1 MKKLLIAS
9 AALAMVAGTAQAA
22 QSSNVTIYGIVDA
35 GVASVQGSA
44 GRVQGVT
51 TGGSATSRLGFRGTE
66 DLGGGLKA
74 NFNLEAAIALDNG
87 ALGTAPTA
95 NGTATPTAPSANTSG
110 TTFDRQ
116 AWVGLESAKL
126 GQIQFGRTTRLDF
139 DTIVDGDAFGA
150 AGFASAGQVTYGHVA
165 YLSPNM
171 ATAANSRNRYTNS
184 IKAATARMAGFQLA
198 YQHSF
203 GEVGDTEKSQGI
215 AYAVDYTQGKAKATY
230 AYSRQNDTA
239 GLKLAETTAL
249 TGSYNFG
256 VAKAFVG
263 LTQLEREGIATK
275 TKANW
280 VGATAPVTAKVSLM
294 AQYTKFSDVGNAA
307 GTGTTG
313 AVVGNDADMYALG
326 AQYAFSK
333 RTAAYAMYARA
344 NNEGTA
350 AVSVLGTMGIT
361 AAATAGKDQS
371 GYTVGVRHSF

>member
-9 AALAMVAGTAQAA
+9 AALAMVAGTAQA
-22 QSSNVTIYGIVDA
+22 QSSVTVYGIMDA
-35 GVASVQGSA
+35 GVASVSSST
-44 GRVQGVT
+44 GRVQGLT
-51 TGGSATSRLGFRGTE
+51 SGGLATSRLGFRGTE

-74 NFNLEAAIALDNG
+74 NFNLEAGLDLGNG
-87 ALGTAPTA
+87 NMGTAPTHK
-95 NGTATPTAPSANTSG
+95 TATDATAPAANTSG

-126 GQIQFGRTTRLDF
+126 GQIQFGRTTRLEF
-139 DTIVDGDAFGA
+139 DAIVAGDAFGA
-150 AGFASAGQVTYGHVA
+150 AGFASAGQVTYGQVA

-171 ATAANSRNRYTNS
+171 ASAANSRNRYANS
-184 IKAATARMAGFQLA
+184 IKAATARVAGFQLA

-203 GEVGDTEKSQGI
+203 GEVADASKSQGI

-249 TGSYNFG
+249 TGSYDFG

-263 LTQLEREGIATK
+263 MSQLERADKTEK

-280 VGATAPVTAKVSLM
+280 VGATAPVNAKISLM
-294 AQYTKFSDVGNAA
+294 AQYTKFNNVGNTASA
-307 GTGTTG
+307 G
-313 AVVGNDADMYALG
+313 AVAADDADMYALG
-326 AQYAFSK
+326 ATYAFSK
-333 RTAAYAMYARA
+333 RTAAYAMYART
-344 NNEGTA
+344 NNEGAA
-350 AVSVLGTMGIT
+350 AVSVLGTMGVT
-361 AAATAGKDQS
+361 AAPAAGKDQS

>member
-9 AALAMVAGTAQAA
+9 AALAMVAGTAQA
-22 QSSNVTIYGIVDA
+22 QSSVTVYGIMDA
-35 GVASVQGSA
+35 GVASVSSST
-44 GRVQGVT
+44 GRVQGLT
-51 TGGSATSRLGFRGTE
+51 SGGLATSRLGFRGTE

-74 NFNLEAAIALDNG
+74 NFNLEAGLDIGNG
-87 ALGTAPTA
+87 NMGAVATHK
-95 NGTATPTAPSANTSG
+95 TATSPTAPSADTSG

-139 DTIVDGDAFGA
+139 DTIVAGDAFGA

-165 YLSPNM
+165 YNSPNM
-171 ATAANSRNRYTNS
+171 AAVANSKNRYGNS
-184 IKAATARMAGFQLA
+184 IKAATARFNGLQLA

-203 GEVGDTEKSQGI
+203 GEVADTGKSQAM
-215 AYAVDYTQGKAKATY
+215 AYAVDYTQGNAKATY

-249 TGSYNFG
+249 TGSYDFG

-263 LTQLEREGIATK
+263 LTQLEREGQAEK

-280 VGATAPVTAKVSLM
+280 VGVTAPVNAKISLM
-294 AQYTKFSDVGNAA
+294 AQYTTFDNVGNAA
-307 GTGTTG
+307 SGG
-313 AVVGNDADMYALG
+313 AVNGNDATLAALG
-326 AQYAFSK
+326 ATYAFSK
-333 RTAAYAMYARA
+333 RTAAYAMYARS

-350 AVSVLGTMGIT
+350 AVSVLGTMGVT
-361 AAATAGKDQS
+361 ATPASGTDQS
-371 GYTVGVRHSF
+371 GYAVGVRHSF